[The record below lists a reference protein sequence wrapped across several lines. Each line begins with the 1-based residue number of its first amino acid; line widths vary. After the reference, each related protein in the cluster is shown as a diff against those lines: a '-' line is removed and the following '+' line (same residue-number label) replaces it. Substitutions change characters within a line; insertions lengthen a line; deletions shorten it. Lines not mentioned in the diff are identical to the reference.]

1 MLESKTCSTGIDR
14 LHDQRPVTA
23 TGDAGNEQ
31 KWFDRHF
38 REKAQYWRQI
48 YQEERDVFALI
59 HQQRMERVKKLA
71 ELLQLP
77 AGTRILDVGCGP
89 GLTAIAMAQ
98 RGYQVDALD
107 SVPAMIDLTSQAAE
121 EVGVAPKVI
130 ATVGDCHQLVYPDNS
145 FQAVI
150 AMGVT
155 PFLRSLGMA
164 MSEFVRVLKPG
175 GHLIVNADNCW
186 RLNQLLD
193 PLVSPPL
200 RSLRCRV
207 KKAFLRRR
215 DSVASN
221 FSPHM
226 YSPREFD
233 AIIACAGLQVVSS
246 SMLGFGPFS
255 FFGLRLPNRLG
266 LPLHSALQAL
276 ADLQFPVLRS
286 TGSQYMVLATKPH
299 EGVRAA

>member
-1 MLESKTCSTGIDR
+1 MLESRTCSTGIDC
-14 LHDQRPVTA
+14 LHDQRPATA

-38 REKAQYWRQI
+38 REKAQYWRRI
-48 YQEERDVFALI
+48 YQKERDVFALI
-59 HQQRMERVKKLA
+59 HQQRMERVKKLV
-71 ELLQLP
+71 ELLELP
-77 AGTRILDVGCGP
+77 AGTRILEVGCGC
-89 GLTAIAMAQ
+89 GLTTIAMAQ

-107 SVPAMIDLTSQAAE
+107 SVPAMIDLTRQAAE
-121 EVGVAPKVI
+121 EVGVTPNVI
-130 ATVGDCHQLVYPDNS
+130 ATVGDCHRLAYPDNS
-145 FQAVI
+145 FQVVI

-155 PFLRSLGMA
+155 PFLHSLGRA
-164 MSEFVRVLKPG
+164 MSEFVRVLKRG

-207 KKAFLRRR
+207 RKVFLRRR
-215 DSVASN
+215 DSVSSN

-226 YSPREFD
+226 YSPREFN
-233 AIIACAGLQVVSS
+233 AIIAWAGLQVVSS

-266 LPLHSALQAL
+266 LPFHSVLQAL
-276 ADLQFPVLRS
+276 ADLQFLVLRS

-299 EGVRAA
+299 EGVKAA